1 MIDVWQ
7 AEERENCHLSYT
19 IDQASQPRET
29 CVWRQIWGAQIRWLR
44 SFSMGGSR
52 IDRELSHVLEGFG
65 IHLTSMVGEECIH
78 DITKETN

>member
-1 MIDVWQ
+1 
-7 AEERENCHLSYT
+7 
-19 IDQASQPRET
+19 
-29 CVWRQIWGAQIRWLR
+29 
-44 SFSMGGSR
+44 MGGSR